1 MPTKN
6 IELKKDQEFRAFN
19 FEIRAKE
26 DEKHGHY
33 IEGQPIVFGQRT
45 DMGWYDEVISAEALN
60 NCDLKDV
67 RFLVNHN
74 LDMIPLARSRNNNE
88 NSTMQMS
95 VVPEGM
101 NIRVDLDTENNQES
115 KSLYSA
121 VGRGDVT
128 GMSFMFSV
136 RKAEWDESNP
146 DHPVRR
152 ITSIAKIWE
161 LSAVTWPAYEQTS
174 ITTRCSGA
182 LDSAKEE
189 LESLRRER
197 EEKKNAEE
205 RTKNALLEAEARNR
219 ELDLLKY
226 C

>member
-1 MPTKN
+1 MPAKN

-45 DMGWYDEVISAEALN
+45 DMGWYDEIISAEALN

-101 NIRVDLDTENNQES
+101 NIRVDLDTENNNES

-121 VGRGDVT
+121 VSRGDVT

-136 RKAEWDESNP
+136 RKSEWDETNP
-146 DHPVRR
+146 DHPTRT
-152 ITSIAKIWE
+152 ITDIAKVYE
-161 LSAVTWPAYEQTS
+161 VSAVTWPAYDQTS
-174 ITTRCSGA
+174 ITARCSGA
-182 LDSAKEE
+182 LDNAKEE
-189 LESLRRER
+189 LESLRRARTEKAEAEKRTALEIEQRER
-197 EEKKNAEE
+197 ELH
-205 RTKNALLEAEARNR
+205 LLE
-219 ELDLLKY
+219 LK
-226 C
+226 CK

>member
-1 MPTKN
+1 MPAKN

-45 DMGWYDEVISAEALN
+45 DLGWYDEVISADALN

-74 LDMIPLARSRNNNE
+74 VEMIPLARSRNNNE

-101 NIRVDLDTENNQES
+101 NIRVDLDTENNSES

-121 VGRGDVT
+121 VRRGDVT
-128 GMSFMFSV
+128 GMSFMFRV
-136 RKAEWDESNP
+136 RKAEWDETDP
-146 DHPVRR
+146 DHPTRT
-152 ITSIAKIWE
+152 ITDIAKVFE
-161 LSAVTWPAYEQTS
+161 VSAVTWPAYDQTS
-174 ITTRCSGA
+174 ITARCSGA
-182 LDSAKEE
+182 LDNAKEE
-189 LESLRRER
+189 LESLRRARTEKAEAEKRTALEIEQRER
-197 EEKKNAEE
+197 ELH
-205 RTKNALLEAEARNR
+205 LLE
-219 ELDLLKY
+219 LK
-226 C
+226 CK

>member
-1 MPTKN
+1 MSKKN
-6 IELKKDQEFRAFN
+6 IDLKAGQELRAFY
-19 FEIRAKE
+19 FDLRAKE
-26 DEKHGHY
+26 NEEHGHF
-33 IEGQPIVFGQRT
+33 IEGRPIVFDQRT
-45 DMGWYDEVISAEALN
+45 DMGWYDEEIAPEALAD
-60 NCDLKDV
+60 CDMKDV

-74 LDMIPLARSRNNNE
+74 VDMIPLARSRNNNA
-88 NSTMQMS
+88 NSTMQMT
-95 VVPEGM
+95 VAEGGLD
-101 NIRVDLDTENNQES
+101 IRVDLDTENNQES